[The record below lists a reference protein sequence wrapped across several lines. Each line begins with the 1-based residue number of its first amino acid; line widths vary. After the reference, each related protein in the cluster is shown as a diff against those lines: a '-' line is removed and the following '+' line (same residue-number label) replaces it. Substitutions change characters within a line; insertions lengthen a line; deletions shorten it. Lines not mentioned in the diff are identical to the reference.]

1 MDPLVC
7 VTIASPEPLPAQV
20 LTLFSLLTDLGKVCF
35 LTFRLL
41 LVIEWFLWSLNLLL
55 WYLNRK
61 L

>member
-20 LTLFSLLTDLGKVCF
+20 HTLFSLLTDLGKVCF

-41 LVIEWFLWSLNLLL
+41 LVLGVVIMELESSSLVS
-55 WYLNRK
+55 K
-61 L
+61 